1 VGGFL
6 SAIGEVFQ
14 GFWEI
19 LSSPTMYG
27 SAARLGGF
35 LAFAA
40 LGELVAEKA
49 GTINISVE
57 GSLLAGAF
65 TGVVAYHIT
74 GSSPLGLLAGMAGG
88 LLVAAIQG
96 NMSHRLTADQFVV
109 GLTANVLVL
118 GLTGFLNGI
127 IDPVARRAAVWEIPL
142 LSDIPLVGPALFGQT
157 WPTYLLYPLIPLTW
171 WLLYRTRWGLEVRA
185 VGENPGAAD
194 VSGIDVNKRRRQA
207 IYYGGILAGLGGAF
221 LVLGQV
227 GSFSPGAVG
236 GRGFIAIA
244 AVYFGGWRLSGVL
257 IGAYLFGLA
266 DAFRLAL
273 PSILGNVDP
282 PLDGPLVDALSNAQ
296 FLAAL
301 PYVLTLVVMYAI
313 TKQFRQPAALSQ
325 PFIRGIR

>member
-1 VGGFL
+1 MGGFFAAL
-6 SAIGEVFQ
+6 WDIF
-14 GFWEI
+14 
-19 LSSPTMYG
+19 SSPTMYG
-27 SAARLGGF
+27 SAVRLGGF

-65 TGVVAYHIT
+65 TGTVAFDMT
-74 GSSPLGLLAGMAGG
+74 NSTVLGLLAGIAGG
-88 LLVAAIQG
+88 LIVAMIQA

-118 GLTGFLNGI
+118 GLAGFLNGI
-127 IDPVARRAAVWEIPL
+127 IDPMARRASVLEIPI
-142 LSDIPLVGPALFGQT
+142 LSDIPLLGPALFGQT

-185 VGENPGAAD
+185 VGENPQAAD

-207 IYYGGILAGLGGAF
+207 IYYWGILAGIGGAF
-221 LVLGQV
+221 LVLRQV
-227 GSFSPGAVG
+227 GTFDTGAVG

-244 AVYFGGWRLSGVL
+244 AVYFGGWRLGGVL
-257 IGAYLFGLA
+257 LGSFLFGLA

-273 PSILGNVDP
+273 PVLGYQ
-282 PLDGPLVDALSNAQ
+282 LNAQ
-296 FLAAL
+296 LLAAL

-325 PFIRGIR
+325 PFIRGLR